1 MEKSQILN
9 SLEKIKNQLYCV
21 IFTGSFFYSP
31 DFDNWKD
38 IDIII
43 VTKKNSILLQENI
56 SDISQ
61 KLKSIST
68 ADISVDIIKKEDIT
82 NPSNILKLHTKVAN
96 AIYEANYNAS
106 RITFFDSKGEIYK
119 LTKKDISI
127 YSKTAVREL
136 FQEAHKDISRNLSVI
151 LKDKEKEILKKYIKR
166 IFNII
171 KMSIIFKTGEI
182 PQTKKDAIKI
192 AKEIFN
198 YDFSKI
204 EYYIK
209 IIDVWPNIEEGEYKD
224 LMLQLINEIYSFY
237 KYLEKYENI
246 L

>member
-31 DFDNWKD
+31 DSGNWKD

-43 VTKKNSILLQENI
+43 VTKKYSIILQENI
-56 SDISQ
+56 SDIFQ
-61 KLKSIST
+61 KLKSKST
-68 ADISVDIIKKEDIT
+68 ADISVDIIQKEDIT
-82 NPSNILKLHTKVAN
+82 NPSSILKLHTKVAN
-96 AIYEANYNAS
+96 AIYEANYNVS
-106 RITFFDSKGEIYK
+106 RITFFDSKEEIYK
-119 LTKKDISI
+119 LTKKDIRV

-151 LKDKEKEILKKYIKR
+151 LKDKDKEILKKYIKR

-204 EYYIK
+204 ERYIK
-209 IIDVWPNIEEGEYKD
+209 IIDVWPNIDEDEYKD
-224 LMLQLINEIYSFY
+224 LMLQLINEIYFFY
-237 KYLEKYENI
+237 KYLEKYENM

>member
-21 IFTGSFFYSP
+21 IFTGSFFSSP
-31 DFDNWKD
+31 DSGNWKD

-43 VTKKNSILLQENI
+43 VTKKNSIILQKNI
-56 SDISQ
+56 SDIFQ
-61 KLKSIST
+61 KLKSISI
-68 ADISVDIIKKEDIT
+68 ADISVDIIQKEDVT

-96 AIYEANYNAS
+96 AIYEANYNVS
-106 RITFFDSKGEIYK
+106 RITFFDSKEEIYK
-119 LTKKDISI
+119 LTKKDIRV

-151 LKDKEKEILKKYIKR
+151 LKDKKKEILKKYIKR

-171 KMSIIFKTGEI
+171 KMSIIFKTEEI

-204 EYYIK
+204 EYYIE
-209 IIDVWPNIEEGEYKD
+209 IIDVWPNINKDEYKD

-237 KYLEKYENI
+237 KYLEKHENI